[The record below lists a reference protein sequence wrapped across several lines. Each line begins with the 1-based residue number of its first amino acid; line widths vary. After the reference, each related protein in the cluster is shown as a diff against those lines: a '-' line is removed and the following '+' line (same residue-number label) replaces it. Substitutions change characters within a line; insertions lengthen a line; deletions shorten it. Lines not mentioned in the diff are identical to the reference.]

1 MPPSFGTGNG
11 RGVYGPEVA
20 RSIPPPLA
28 GWEEE
33 ASMARGAAGRD
44 TATKGDGT
52 RRLGAAR
59 NARDGKV
66 GPRRQFWPSHCRTEA
81 MAVRGSRP
89 ASATNVPSH
98 NWRPS
103 SASFVAGATA
113 AAQRPAA
120 RPTSAVT
127 RPTAPQGVLF
137 GPSKEP
143 SIQEAPPQKWASSE
157 FYSPRMA
164 MKKEANNHVASLI
177 AASGEFF
184 EEAAMALVG
193 GIAHPSMTRI
203 KNSSPSIGNGTPPQ
217 TAAPH
222 PSRTESP
229 RLLRQQPPSSQ
240 PPPPHRAHGNLTSS
254 GLSQLR
260 SNILVRPPSASVQKQ
275 PNRSPALSY
284 SPRQP
289 QRGGHATTT
298 RQAQMEAPTHRTLG
312 VPARGLV
319 AAARPHSARA
329 FTTVAQAGVRSFLGS
344 GYAAEPPAEVA
355 TESIIDTAVSQ
366 HLAEELV
373 IRMPTPTGRPNS
385 RELPTFA
392 AEALQQA
399 RIATRRNRSSR
410 KSRSPPR
417 TRPQSARISVPSVPR
432 QGKIHVRKD
441 GLRSRRR
448 LVRRGDSGGALRQR
462 YRPSSDA
469 YEAAMANPQTV
480 GCWTSS
486 ITGRGANSS
495 PRMAAAQLF
504 LGTHKSRALR
514 PSGRRPV
521 SAFHARRMLRNV
533 TPSAAL
539 PFGGAYGAEG
549 WWEAVEEAVARGEEP
564 TPSVP
569 PPSAQL
575 LQPASPRMASPRL
588 QPEAA
593 DLDSRMA
600 NLYKEWAPGRMDV
613 VVTKA
618 PSTAAKR
625 PAMA

>member
-1 MPPSFGTGNG
+1 
-11 RGVYGPEVA
+11 
-20 RSIPPPLA
+20 
-28 GWEEE
+28 
-33 ASMARGAAGRD
+33 
-44 TATKGDGT
+44 
-52 RRLGAAR
+52 
-59 NARDGKV
+59 
-66 GPRRQFWPSHCRTEA
+66 
-81 MAVRGSRP
+81 
-89 ASATNVPSH
+89 
-98 NWRPS
+98 
-103 SASFVAGATA
+103 
-113 AAQRPAA
+113 
-120 RPTSAVT
+120 
-127 RPTAPQGVLF
+127 
-137 GPSKEP
+137 
-143 SIQEAPPQKWASSE
+143 
-157 FYSPRMA
+157 

-177 AASGEFF
+177 AASEEFF

-229 RLLRQQPPSSQ
+229 RLLRQQPPQQ
-240 PPPPHRAHGNLTSS
+240 PTPPPHRAHGNLTSS

-289 QRGGHATTT
+289 QRGGLATTP

-344 GYAAEPPAEVA
+344 GYAEPPAEVA
-355 TESIIDTAVSQ
+355 AESIIDTAVSQ

-385 RELPTFA
+385 RELPMFA

-399 RIATRRNRSSR
+399 RIVPTPPPQPQQQEQEPL
-410 KSRSPPR
+410 KPPR
-417 TRPQSARISVPSVPR
+417 TRPQSARISVPSVPYGK
-432 QGKIHVRKD
+432 GKIHVHPRTACD
-441 GLRSRRR
+441 LAAVSSAAVTAVGPY
-448 LVRRGDSGGALRQR
+448 GGATAS
-462 YRPSSDA
+462 SSDA
-469 YEAAMANPQTV
+469 YEAAMANHQTV

-575 LQPASPRMASPRL
+575 LQPPSPRMASPRL